1 MGPELDG
8 RTWVG
13 FRQQEAGKACFNFSS
28 NWSRGRKEPASP
40 WLVGSRVASISL
52 TSDLPGAFSVH
63 PPVIEE
69 GGVKMKLT
77 VIDTPGFGDQINNEN
92 WYMSACEISAL
103 TTPNTVQIHSYE
115 NELRP
120 PC

>member
-1 MGPELDG
+1 MSC
-8 RTWVG
+8 
-13 FRQQEAGKACFNFSS
+13 K
-28 NWSRGRKEPASP
+28 
-40 WLVGSRVASISL
+40 
-52 TSDLPGAFSVH
+52 SDLPGAFSVH

-103 TTPNTVQIHSYE
+103 KTLPGRYQMRCRFIHTE
-115 NELRP
+115 DHLRP
-120 PC
+120 PS